1 MKRRHFL
8 RMASLAPAAGP
19 VIAATNP
26 PPGPVGPVIGPYL
39 QHPSPGVVTVM
50 MLTQGNGEVTVEG
63 DSGGSRALEGSAIP
77 GCDWTVW
84 KYRIKGL
91 RPGAEVGY
99 RVRWSQGGEE
109 RFASPLHRFRVP
121 DATAE
126 TSRFLVFND
135 VHDHL
140 ETLGALLEHVDGGD
154 YDFTC
159 LLGDIWNDPQPR
171 NGAEVVF
178 RTLDAL
184 VRGLDAASKPFFYIR
199 GNHELRGGFKD
210 RLAWLFDI
218 PGLDPTAKFDDQNWW
233 YSQRIGPL
241 FLIATDTGEDDGF
254 HTPKDSYKRPDFW
267 QSYRKRQV
275 PWLEGLVVGDA
286 AGDARWTVFLGHIPL
301 YDPASWHSD
310 PSREF
315 WRPVLTKTP
324 IHLMLA
330 GHDHAWKFVPE
341 KKPFELKKKDAAGT
355 PTVESFTPEWP
366 ILIGGGPSI
375 REGTVMKVK
384 AGRRELSVDL
394 VHTSGKVLHKVR
406 LKA

>member
-8 RMASLAPAAGP
+8 RIATLAPVAA
-19 VIAATNP
+19 AAANP
-26 PPGPVGPVIGPYL
+26 AAEPLPPVIGPYL
-39 QHPSPGVVTVM
+39 QHPSPGVMTVM
-50 MLTQGNGEVTVEG
+50 LLTKGDGEVALEVNRGGERTVEG
-63 DSGGSRALEGSAIP
+63 TAIP
-77 GCDWTVW
+77 GCEWTVW
-84 KYRIKGL
+84 KSRIEGL
-91 RPGAEVGY
+91 RPGAEVDY
-99 RVRWSQGGEE
+99 RVRWKQDGAE
-109 RFASPLHRFRVP
+109 RFASPVHRFRVP

-140 ETLGALLEHVDGGD
+140 ETLAALLEHVDDGD
-154 YDFTC
+154 HDFTC
-159 LLGDIWNDPQPR
+159 LLGDIWNDPSPR

-218 PGLDPTAKFDDQNWW
+218 PALDPAAKFDEQNWW
-233 YSQRIGPL
+233 HSHRIGPF

-254 HTPKDSYKRPDFW
+254 HTPKDSYKRPEFW
-267 QSYRKRQV
+267 QGYRKRQV
-275 PWLEGLVVGDA
+275 PWLEKLVGEKA
-286 AGDARWTVFLGHIPL
+286 AGDAPWTVFLGHIPL
-301 YDPASWHSD
+301 FDPASWHSD

-315 WRPVLTKTP
+315 WRPVLTRTR
-324 IHLMLA
+324 IDLMLA
-330 GHDHAWKFVPE
+330 GHDHSWKFVPE
-341 KKPFELKKKDAAGT
+341 NKPFELKKTDAEGN

-384 AGRRELSVDL
+384 ADRRGLSVDL
-394 VHTSGKVLHKVR
+394 VHTSGKVLHEVR
-406 LKA
+406 MKA